1 VRKVCTSVVRTRL
14 RAVAVVLKVLTD
26 GTKLIAVTVYV
37 EVERSVMVWFCVKV
51 FVGPVIVI

>member
-14 RAVAVVLKVLTD
+14 RAVVLKMLTD

-51 FVGPVIVI
+51 FVGPEIVI